1 MTWITTNIRWI
12 MVVSGVLTMAM
23 LYAVI
28 APTAALTST
37 FGDTLLGPL
46 AEIVVRNWGA
56 QIVLVAAMLL
66 YGAYHPAVRPL
77 VLTVAGLGK
86 AIFIGLVLAYGRQ
99 YLAGQ
104 AGLVIA
110 IDLVMVVLFAGCLV
124 SVRRGGA
131 GNQVH

>member
-1 MTWITTNIRWI
+1 
-12 MVVSGVLTMAM
+12 
-23 LYAVI
+23 
-28 APTAALTST
+28 
-37 FGDTLLGPL
+37 
-46 AEIVVRNWGA
+46 
-56 QIVLVAAMLL
+56 
-66 YGAYHPAVRPL
+66 
-77 VLTVAGLGK
+77 LTVAGLGK